1 MFHKNNLS
9 SIFERRMIS
18 MMEERDERNESRSLL
33 IFLAGGLIGAGISLI
48 YAPLS
53 GEKTRQYLRI
63 QTKKAKR
70 KARHLTESTR
80 ENIDCLISEI
90 KETTDKVIEE
100 GMELTKE
107 KKAEILAAIEA
118 GKKAMEEERR
128 KIERHQT
135 DRSKK

>member
-1 MFHKNNLS
+1 
-9 SIFERRMIS
+9 MIDES
-18 MMEERDERNESRSLL
+18 DERNGSRSLL
-33 IFLAGGLIGAGISLI
+33 IFLAGGLIGAGLSLI

-70 KARHLTESTR
+70 KARHLGESVR
-80 ENIDCLISEI
+80 DNIDYLINEI

-118 GKKAMEEERR
+118 GKKAMEEERK

-135 DRSKK
+135 D

>member
-1 MFHKNNLS
+1 
-9 SIFERRMIS
+9 
-18 MMEERDERNESRSLL
+18 
-33 IFLAGGLIGAGISLI
+33 
-48 YAPLS
+48 LS

-80 ENIDCLISEI
+80 ENIDHLISEI

-118 GKKAMEEERR
+118 GKKAMEEVLYQKEE
-128 KIERHQT
+128 KEGEDDEGKDIEPSST
-135 DRSKK
+135 GSFFS

>member
-1 MFHKNNLS
+1 
-9 SIFERRMIS
+9 

-33 IFLAGGLIGAGISLI
+33 IFLAGGLIGAGISLV

-80 ENIDCLISEI
+80 ENIDCLINEI
-90 KETTDKVIEE
+90 KETTDKVIAE

-118 GKKAMEEERR
+118 GKKAMEEEIR
-128 KIERHQT
+128 KIERHQA
-135 DRSKK
+135 D

>member
-1 MFHKNNLS
+1 
-9 SIFERRMIS
+9 
-18 MMEERDERNESRSLL
+18 MMDERDERNGSRSLL
-33 IFLAGGLIGAGISLI
+33 IFLAGGLIGAGLSLI

-80 ENIDCLISEI
+80 ENIDCLINEI
-90 KETTDKVIEE
+90 KETTDRIIEE

-118 GKKAMEEERR
+118 GKKAMEEERK

-135 DRSKK
+135 EGP